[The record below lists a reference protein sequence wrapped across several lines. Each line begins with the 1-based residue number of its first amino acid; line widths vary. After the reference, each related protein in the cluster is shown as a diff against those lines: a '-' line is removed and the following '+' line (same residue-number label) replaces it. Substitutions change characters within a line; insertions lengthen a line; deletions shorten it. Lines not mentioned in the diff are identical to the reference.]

1 MAKKKGFLDGYQTY
15 DTAGGY
21 GNAQSWRDAFKQRL
35 SKEDATRII
44 ADAVQT
50 PHEVLGV
57 KPGASAAEIKKAF
70 RQLIRQW
77 HPDTNQHR
85 LAEAEAMSKRII
97 AAYTLLS

>member
-1 MAKKKGFLDGYQTY
+1 MAKKKSFLDGYQTY

-21 GNAQSWRDAFKQRL
+21 GNAQSWRDAFKQTM

-44 ADAVQT
+44 TDAVQT

-57 KPGASAAEIKKAF
+57 KLGASAAEIKKAF

-77 HPDTNQHR
+77 HPDINQHR
-85 LAEAEAMSKRII
+85 LAEAEAMSKKII
-97 AAYTLLS
+97 AAYSLLS